1 MTITKTFSGLELY
14 IVDFTV
20 AFRGGIGNPV
30 IGKENFS
37 RMFVRKLDML
47 SFVQEIS
54 DDECYE
60 NVKVSYAPIQIDLM
74 NVREYKFEEI
84 E

>member
-1 MTITKTFSGLELY
+1 MKIIETLSDLNLY
-14 IVDFTV
+14 IVEFTV
-20 AFRGGIGNPV
+20 ACLDGSGTYI
-30 IGKENFS
+30 IMKENFS
-37 RMFVRKLDML
+37 RIFVRELDML

-54 DDECYE
+54 DDEYYE
-60 NVKVSYAPIQIDLM
+60 NVKVSYTPIQIDLM